1 MVKPSRF
8 ILNTDYATL
17 KNDDEAILTF
27 TIPGSIVIPASGS
40 YSNVTSHTVEIG
52 TTGAP
57 MRALINSSYNAN
69 LWFYGSVLQIN
80 ASGTDS
86 IIGAVTYQYWIAVT
100 RSSQTTADVLVI
112 IANQT
117 GTGGTL
123 TTEPTVRT
131 ITVRLSSFIPP
142 FA

>member
-40 YSNVTSHTVEIG
+40 YSNVTSHTIDIG

-80 ASGTDS
+80 ALGSYS
-86 IIGAVTYQYWIAVT
+86 VIGAFTYQYWIAVT

-112 IANQT
+112 IANQIP
-117 GTGGTL
+117 GNTL
-123 TTEPTVRT
+123 TTEATART

>member
-1 MVKPSRF
+1 MVKPSQF

-17 KNDDEAILTF
+17 KNDDEATLTF

-40 YSNVTSHTVEIG
+40 YSNTTSHTIDIG

-57 MRALINSSYNAN
+57 MRALINSSYNPN
-69 LWFYGSVLQIN
+69 LWFYGSVLQVN
-80 ASGTDS
+80 AAGTDS
-86 IIGAVTYQYWIAVT
+86 IVGAVNYQYWIAVT

-123 TTEPTVRT
+123 TTEPTART